1 MKGLK
6 LWSWALAVALLT
18 AVASAGASE
27 AKADWATTLQVK
39 LALLSK
45 LGPDSLHI
53 DVDTSDAQV
62 SLAGTVG
69 KRETAELASGIARS
83 VEGVS
88 GVENEIRVEAA
99 AQGTE
104 SKAASVATEAEA
116 EVKDAILE
124 TKIRIAFLDQLGSDG
139 FKIGTEAASGVVTL
153 EFASDAPAELRHKA
167 MAAAR
172 GVDGVAKVVSVDRK
186 S

>member
-1 MKGLK
+1 MKSLRI
-6 LWSWALAVALLT
+6 WSWMLAVTLLA

-45 LGPDSLHI
+45 LGTDSLHI
-53 DVDTSDAQV
+53 DVDTSDSQV
-62 SLAGTVG
+62 ALAGTVG
-69 KRETAELASGIARS
+69 KQETAELASGIARS
-83 VEGVS
+83 IEGVAA
-88 GVENEIRVEAA
+88 VENEIRVEAPPA
-99 AQGTE
+99 TD
-104 SKAASVATEAEA
+104 SKAESVANEAEA

-124 TKIRIAFLDQLGSDG
+124 TKIRIAFLDELGSDG

-153 EFASDAPAELRHKA
+153 EFASDTPPELRQKA